1 MDLELSGKVAVVTGA
16 SKGIGLAVTR
26 ALVDEGARVV
36 AGARGTDALDGIDG
50 VLAVPVDLAAP
61 DGPGLLVARAIDEYG
76 RIDVLVNN
84 VGAVRLRMEGFLGTS
99 DEERKAVEAAT
110 PIGRWGGADPIART
124 VLFLVETDFV
134 TGETIRVD
142 GGRHVK

>member
-36 AGARGTDALDGIDG
+36 AGARTTDALDGLDG

-61 DGPGLLVARAIDEYG
+61 DG
-76 RIDVLVNN
+76 
-84 VGAVRLRMEGFLGTS
+84 
-99 DEERKAVEAAT
+99 
-110 PIGRWGGADPIART
+110 RWG
-124 VLFLVETDFV
+124 
-134 TGETIRVD
+134 
-142 GGRHVK
+142 